1 LAHPFPR
8 CRIRFCITFTVVNGL
23 IMRLQDQRL
32 PQTAQ
37 GLAALPTPAGA
48 HTELPITRARDPNA
62 GIVLLVLGTLCA
74 LAGGAM
80 RKFSLLHR

>member
-1 LAHPFPR
+1 
-8 CRIRFCITFTVVNGL
+8 
-23 IMRLQDQRL
+23 MRLQDQRS

-48 HTELPITRARDPNA
+48 RADLPITRARAPNA
-62 GIVLLVLGTLCA
+62 GIVLLVLGTLYA